1 MRQVAYEDEAER
13 YAAARGLALD
23 AIAPWREAIAPWLT
37 GTAPILD
44 GGAGTGQFTGA
55 FRAWFDRD
63 VVALEPAAAMRR
75 AARTLAAGDP
85 RQRWVGGRL
94 EELPLA
100 RATCGAAWLSTVVHH
115 VRNLARCADE
125 LRRVLVPGA
134 PVLIR
139 GAFPGRHDGITL
151 LRFFPET
158 MRRLETF
165 PGVDDVCARFA
176 DAGFTRVA
184 LHEVAQRSAA
194 SLADYRA
201 RVVTGR
207 HADSLL
213 AVLDD
218 DEFARGLARLD
229 DAVASAAPDAAV
241 HDRLTLLV
249 LR

>member
-23 AIAPWREAIAPWLT
+23 AIAPWREAIAPWLARA
-37 GTAPILD
+37 APILD
-44 GGAGTGQFTGA
+44 GGAGTGQFTNA
-55 FRAWFDRD
+55 FRAWFDCD

-75 AARTLAAGDP
+75 TACTLAAGDP

-115 VRNLARCADE
+115 VRDLPRCADE

-139 GAFPGRHDGITL
+139 GAFPGRHEGITL

-165 PGVDDVCARFA
+165 PGVDEVCARFA

-194 SLADYRA
+194 SLTDYRA

-218 DEFARGLARLD
+218 GEFARGLARLD
-229 DAVASAAPDAAV
+229 DAIAGGPPDAAV